1 MENWLTT
8 GFELWFQWLE
18 TRSYSRIL
26 WTHWM
31 GIPYWQPAVQ
41 LIIVGSLKIFDIP
54 THKVLEKH
62 WRNFTSLKLSE
73 FSQIPHPSPRVTST
87 FNSRKANHHSITP
100 HTHPHP
106 HTHTHTHTQTHTH
119 TDALNYATSLARRLR
134 ESSWTPGIIQVNLGL
149 TSLPHSFY

>member
-1 MENWLTT
+1 
-8 GFELWFQWLE
+8 
-18 TRSYSRIL
+18 
-26 WTHWM
+26 M

-119 TDALNYATSLARRLR
+119 RRTKLCHLACKKTEGKLLNPWNNTSK
-134 ESSWTPGIIQVNLGL
+134 SWTHLSSSFLLL
-149 TSLPHSFY
+149 TPEIKR